1 MHLGIKLLGTIHS
14 RFKPPECVPV
24 TFAKVQSSKVAVL
37 WLVVVTKLLCIIA
50 FLVLNVSP
58 MAFMVPSTL
67 SKGSDGLTAYS
78 VMVPLEVRV
87 MLQVDGMVMLA

>member
-1 MHLGIKLLGTIHS
+1 MGIRLLGTIHS

-37 WLVVVTKLLCIIA
+37 WLVVVTKLLYIIA

-67 SKGSDGLTAYS
+67 SKGSDELTAYS

-87 MLQVDGMVMLA
+87 MLQVDGMVILS